1 MNKSTQKIL
10 ILAISAIAVIIAATA
25 AIIFVP
31 KFLAKDDN
39 ADKKAAKDYAS
50 PTSATTGYN
59 NNHLATMPSM
69 PDVSVPE
76 ESTTL
81 PTDVENVTTNSNSGS
96 NSGSSN
102 NSGSNSGSSNN
113 SGSSGNS
120 SSSNGGPTRPTGADE
135 DPLSSINVKQ
145 LITSQQFAG
154 YRWSPEGQYYYTDD
168 KECWQSNAGYNEVY
182 DQMTPL
188 TAMFIDCLRVRFN
201 YDNKDWMVQFWKG
214 QYGWLLLGAEIGL
227 YTAPEGENTGIHGD
241 INHYDCAAQEDWLYM
256 QLDCYYAE
264 EGEGTYE
271 LLFSRPYA
279 KYWWPT
285 GFVKGQLTKYTA
297 PRSELKVKARITC
310 KDEAMTDA
318 FVAGLKD
325 AGFRRAASN
334 VTSQM
339 VDDTYYRDGN
349 DVWVL
354 WSNLYQTAF

>member
-1 MNKSTQKIL
+1 MNKSTQKIV
-10 ILAISAIAVIIAATA
+10 IIAVSVIAVIIAATA

-31 KFLAKDDN
+31 KFLAKDDVTEP
-39 ADKKAAKDYAS
+39 AGKDFAS
-50 PTSATTGYN
+50 PTSATTGYYYN
-59 NNHLATMPSM
+59 PITSPSM
-69 PDVSVPE
+69 PEISEPDVSLPE
-76 ESTTL
+76 GNTAPSKLASSTK
-81 PTDVENVTTNSNSGS
+81 PVGNTNSNTNG
-96 NSGSSN
+96 
-102 NSGSNSGSSNN
+102 
-113 SGSSGNS
+113 
-120 SSSNGGPTRPTGADE
+120 NGGPTAANPNDT

-154 YRWSPEGQYYYTDD
+154 YRWDPDGQYYYTDD
-168 KECWQSNAGYNEVY
+168 KDCWQSNAGYNEVY

-201 YDNKDWMVQFWKG
+201 YGGKDWMVQFWKG

-227 YTAPEGENTGIHGD
+227 YTAPEGQVSGTHGD

-256 QLDCYYAE
+256 DLACFYAE
-264 EGEGTYE
+264 QGKGTYE
-271 LLFSRPYA
+271 QLFYRPYT

-297 PRSELKVKARITC
+297 PRSELKVKARITL
-310 KDEAMTDA
+310 KDEAMADA
-318 FVAGLKD
+318 FVQGLREV
-325 AGFRRAASN
+325 GFRRAASN

-354 WSNLYQTAF
+354 WSDLYQSAF

>member
-10 ILAISAIAVIIAATA
+10 IIAISVIVVIITATA
-25 AIIFVP
+25 AALLIP
-31 KFLAKDDN
+31 KFINKDEGKDATN
-39 ADKKAAKDYAS
+39 KDYNI
-50 PTSATTGYN
+50 PTAATTGYVYN
-59 NNHLATMPSM
+59 NTPVVPSM
-69 PDVSVPE
+69 PEVSVSE
-76 ESTTL
+76 ELSTVLSSVPATQPAGNQN
-81 PTDVENVTTNSNSGS
+81 PTQPSGNNQQGS
-96 NSGSSN
+96 NN
-102 NSGSNSGSSNN
+102 
-113 SGSSGNS
+113 
-120 SSSNGGPTRPTGADE
+120 NGGPTQPAGADN

-154 YRWSPEGQYYYTDD
+154 YRWNPEGQYYYTDD

-201 YDNKDWMVQFWKG
+201 YGGKDWMVQFWKG

-227 YTAPEGENTGIHGD
+227 YTAPEGEVSGVHGD

-264 EGEGTYE
+264 QGKGTYE
-271 LLFSRPYA
+271 RLFSRPYA

-297 PRSELKVKARITC
+297 PRSELKVKARITL
-310 KDEAMTDA
+310 KDEVMADA
-318 FVAGLKD
+318 FVAALEQ
-325 AGFRRAASN
+325 AGFRRAESN

-339 VDDTYYRDGN
+339 VDDTYYREGV
-349 DVWVL
+349 DVWIL
-354 WSNLYQTAF
+354 WSDLYQVAF

>member
-31 KFLAKDDN
+31 KFLAKDDVT
-39 ADKKAAKDYAS
+39 DEKAKKDYAS

-59 NNHLATMPSM
+59 YNNNPVTFPSM

-76 ESTTL
+76 EITTL
-81 PTDVENVTTNSNSGS
+81 PAGNADVTANANNNSGS
-96 NSGSSN
+96 NNNSNNNNTGSN
-102 NSGSNSGSSNN
+102 NSGST
-113 SGSSGNS
+113 
-120 SSSNGGPTRPTGADE
+120 SNGGPTAANPNDT

-168 KECWQSNAGYNEVY
+168 KDCWQVNAGYNEVY
-182 DQMTPL
+182 DQMTPV

-227 YTAPEGENTGIHGD
+227 YTAPEGENSGVHGD
-241 INHYDCAAQEDWLYM
+241 INHYSCAAQEDWLYM

-264 EGEGTYE
+264 QGKGTYE
-271 LLFSRPYA
+271 QLFSRPYA

-318 FVAGLKD
+318 FVAGLKE

-349 DVWVL
+349 DVWIL
-354 WSNLYQTAF
+354 WSDLYQTAF

>member
-10 ILAISAIAVIIAATA
+10 IIAISVIVVIITATA
-25 AIIFVP
+25 AALLIP
-31 KFLAKDDN
+31 KFINKDEGKDATN
-39 ADKKAAKDYAS
+39 KDYNI
-50 PTSATTGYN
+50 PTAATTGYVYN
-59 NNHLATMPSM
+59 NTPVVPSM
-69 PDVSVPE
+69 PEVSVSE
-76 ESTTL
+76 ELSTVLSSVPASTPAGNQN
-81 PTDVENVTTNSNSGS
+81 PTTPAGNNNQGTNNRP
-96 NSGSSN
+96 
-102 NSGSNSGSSNN
+102 
-113 SGSSGNS
+113 
-120 SSSNGGPTRPTGADE
+120 SNGGPTQPAGADE

-154 YRWSPEGQYYYTDD
+154 YRWNPEGQYYYTDD

-201 YDNKDWMVQFWKG
+201 YGGKDWMVQFWKG

-227 YTAPEGENTGIHGD
+227 YTAPEGEVSGVHGD

-264 EGEGTYE
+264 QGIGPYE
-271 LLFSRPYA
+271 RLFSRPYA

-297 PRSELKVKARITC
+297 PRSELKVKARITL
-310 KDEAMTDA
+310 KDEVMADA
-318 FVAGLKD
+318 FVAALEQ

-339 VDDTYYRDGN
+339 VDDTYYREGV
-349 DVWVL
+349 DVWIL
-354 WSNLYQTAF
+354 WSDLYQVAF